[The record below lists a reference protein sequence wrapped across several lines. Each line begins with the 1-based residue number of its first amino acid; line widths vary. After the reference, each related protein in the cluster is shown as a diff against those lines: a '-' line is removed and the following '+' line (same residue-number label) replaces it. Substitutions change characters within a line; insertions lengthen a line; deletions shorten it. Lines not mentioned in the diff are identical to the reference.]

1 MVFQN
6 DLKIIFIDVYLTR
19 EWSGLTLISEF
30 SEFSATAWKVSKYG
44 VFFWSVFSRIRSEYG
59 DLLRKS
65 PYSVRMW
72 KNMDQKKTP
81 YLDTSR
87 SAH

>member
-30 SEFSATAWKVSKYG
+30 SEFSATAWN
-44 VFFWSVFSRIRSEYG
+44 
-59 DLLRKS
+59 LLRKS
-65 PYSVRMW
+65 PSSVRMW

>member
-44 VFFWSVFSRIRSEYG
+44 VFSG
-59 DLLRKS
+59 
-65 PYSVRMW
+65 PYFTAFGL
-72 KNMDQKKTP
+72 NTDQKTP
-81 YLDTSR
+81 YLDTFHALTSKAFDDNA
-87 SAH
+87 SL